1 MAQHDLDPD
10 RTEPAIL
17 LKYVTVNDDPD
28 AQYEAFKQQLEELY
42 LEVAG
47 VTLEEGDL
55 EADALIT
62 LWRQLYSV
70 EASPTKAWAGVL
82 SAILRDPAV
91 LFY

>member
-1 MAQHDLDPD
+1 MVLTGFASGSQL
-10 RTEPAIL
+10 PAFNL
-17 LKYVTVNDDPD
+17 RVLK
-28 AQYEAFKQQLEELY
+28 KQQLEELY
-42 LEVAG
+42 LEVTG
-47 VTLEEGDL
+47 VPLEEGDL

-70 EASPTKAWAGVL
+70 EASATKAWAGVL